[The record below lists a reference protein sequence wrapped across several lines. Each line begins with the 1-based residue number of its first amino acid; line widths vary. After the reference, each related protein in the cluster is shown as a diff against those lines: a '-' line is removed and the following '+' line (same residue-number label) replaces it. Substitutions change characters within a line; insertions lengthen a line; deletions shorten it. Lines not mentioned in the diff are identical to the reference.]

1 MFQAHRRSVN
11 TNSRTERISMKPLY
25 QRATGIALMAAGAMG
40 VLLVILGLILVVR
53 VVPRPEASAIESLE
67 LAERTL
73 LTTEEG
79 LVLAEDSVSQVVETI
94 ESLETTLAS
103 VGQTIYGTVPL
114 VDSVADL
121 LGEQLPETIE
131 ATQDTLT
138 SVAKSAKLVDNIL
151 SIVTAIPF
159 IGTDRY
165 QPEVPLHVGLE
176 RVAASLDDIPDSLG
190 AAQEDLTSSSG
201 NLDAMQDDF
210 TTMAENVGQIA
221 ISLESA
227 QSVLAEYRGVVTD
240 LQTQVS
246 SVRQGLPVWLRWLR
260 LAFSFVL
267 IWLAI
272 AQMGPMIQ
280 GWELIGRSRRVNEE
294 QD

>member
-1 MFQAHRRSVN
+1 
-11 TNSRTERISMKPLY
+11 
-25 QRATGIALMAAGAMG
+25 MAAGAMG
-40 VLLVILGLILVVR
+40 VLFVILGFIFVVR
-53 VVPRPEASAIESLE
+53 VVPRLEVSAIESLE
-67 LAERTL
+67 LIDRTL

-138 SVAKSAKLVDNIL
+138 SVAKSAKLVDNVL

-176 RVAASLDDIPDSLG
+176 RVATSLDGIPDSLG

-240 LQTQVS
+240 
-246 SVRQGLPVWLRWLR
+246 
-260 LAFSFVL
+260 
-267 IWLAI
+267 
-272 AQMGPMIQ
+272 
-280 GWELIGRSRRVNEE
+280 
-294 QD
+294 

>member
-1 MFQAHRRSVN
+1 
-11 TNSRTERISMKPLY
+11 MKPLY
-25 QRATGIALMAAGAMG
+25 QRATGIALMAAGAIG

-53 VVPRPEASAIESLE
+53 VVPQMEASAVESLG
-67 LAERTL
+67 LVERTL
-73 LTTEEG
+73 LTTEDG

-240 LQTQVS
+240 LQTQIS

-272 AQMGPMIQ
+272 AQIGPIIQ
-280 GWELIGRSRRVNEE
+280 GWELIERSRRVNEE